1 VEGVTDNVILRAAS
15 WIIPLVFAIVLH
27 EISHGWVALAL
38 GDTTARDRGRLTPNP
53 LRHADPV
60 GTVALPLILAIT
72 GAPIFGWAK
81 PVPVDARKLRKPRT
95 DMMVVALAG
104 PAMNLALALVAAILA
119 SLLWTTI
126 AQGGAAWHFIGMNL
140 VNFVAINIFLALF
153 NLLPIPPFDGGHVVQ
168 GLLPRPLARRYARL
182 NRIALPLLI
191 FLLLVLPMVSPKLN
205 IVSYVIGPPAYWL
218 THLLLPGL
226 RG

>member
-1 VEGVTDNVILRAAS
+1 VNDNVIFRAAT

-53 LRHADPV
+53 IRHADPI

-95 DMMVVALAG
+95 DMIVVALAG
-104 PAMNLALALVAAILA
+104 PASNLGLALIAAILV
-119 SLLWTTI
+119 SLLRPVI
-126 AQGGAAWHFIGMNL
+126 AGSGAIGLFIGLNL

-153 NLLPIPPFDGGHVVQ
+153 NLLPIPPFDGGHVAQ
-168 GLLPRPLARRYARL
+168 GLLPLRFAKQYARL
-182 NRIALPLLI
+182 NRIAFPLLI
-191 FLLLVLPMVSPKLN
+191 FLLLVLPMISPRLN
-205 IVSYVIGPPAYWL
+205 IVARVISPPARWL

-226 RG
+226 N

>member
-1 VEGVTDNVILRAAS
+1 VAAVIANPLFAAAS

-53 LRHADPV
+53 IRHADPI

-95 DMMVVALAG
+95 YMMVVALAG
-104 PAMNLALALVAAILA
+104 PAMNLLLAMVAAILA
-119 SLLWTTI
+119 GLLWTTI
-126 AQGGAAWHFIGMNL
+126 SQGGLVWRFIGLNL

-153 NLLPIPPFDGGHVVQ
+153 NLLPIPPFDGGHVVR
-168 GLLPRPLARRYARL
+168 GLLPRPLARRYAKL

-191 FLLLVLPMVSPKLN
+191 VLLLVLPMISPRLN
-205 IVSYVIGPPAYWL
+205 IVAHVVGPPAHWL
-218 THLLLPGL
+218 IGLLLPQL
-226 RG
+226 R

>member
-1 VEGVTDNVILRAAS
+1 VEGVIDNPLFAAAT

-53 LRHADPV
+53 LRHTDPI

-95 DMMVVALAG
+95 DMIVVALAG
-104 PAMNLALALVAAILA
+104 PASNLALALIAAILVA
-119 SLLWTTI
+119 LLRPML
-126 AQGGAAWHFIGMNL
+126 AGSGALGLFIGLNL
-140 VNFVAINIFLALF
+140 VNFVAINVFLALF
-153 NLLPIPPFDGGHVVQ
+153 NLLPIPPFDGGHVVR

-182 NRIALPLLI
+182 NRIGFPLLV
-191 FLLLVLPMVSPKLN
+191 FLLLVLPMISPQLN
-205 IVSYVIGPPAYWL
+205 IVARVIGPPARWL
-218 THLLLPGL
+218 TQLLLPGL
-226 RG
+226 N